1 LSTGRGIDKAKGSL
15 HIVKEARDG
24 QRDEERDK
32 KHLKVNE
39 CTASE
44 IEGTRTT

>member
-15 HIVKEARDG
+15 HIVKEDREG
-24 QRDEERDK
+24 QRDEERDIK
-32 KHLKVNE
+32 RLKVNE
-39 CTASE
+39 SAASA